1 MSFWCLVHQLGA
13 SAGLSRDPTPALP
26 LLQKSSPACPCCRHH
41 PLSAPAAEII
51 PGTEEHKIHQANKE
65 QGTAG
70 GMGGGAGGNVTGAG
84 GGVTGGNMGGSSA
97 Y

>member
-1 MSFWCLVHQLGA
+1 MCLF
-13 SAGLSRDPTPALP
+13 
-26 LLQKSSPACPCCRHH
+26 
-41 PLSAPAAEII
+41 AEII

-70 GMGGGAGGNVTGAG
+70 GMGSAQGGGLTGSG